1 MTKMKTIG
9 AYAKRFKVKKTK
21 KNGITTVK
29 VFKRT
34 DGQDH
39 FNSHEPGKVARNK
52 RSDRTMPEGFKRTI
66 TRAIPYAK

>member
-1 MTKMKTIG
+1 MPKMKTIG
-9 AYAKRFKVKKTK
+9 AYAKRFAVKKTK
-21 KNGITTVK
+21 KNGKSIVK

-39 FNSHEPGKVARNK
+39 FNSHESGKTARNK
-52 RSDRTMPEGFKRTI
+52 RSDRPVSEGFKRTI

>member
-1 MTKMKTIG
+1 MPKMKTIG
-9 AYAKRFKVKKTK
+9 AYAKRFAVKKTR
-21 KNGITTVK
+21 KNGKTITK

-39 FNSHEPGKVARNK
+39 FNSHEPGKVGRNK
-52 RSDRTMPEGFKRTI
+52 RKDHTVSEGFKRTI